1 MTEDEKQ
8 EKLFLARKR
17 DSFTSPT
24 IDDVDFDSDGT
35 YFWDC
40 CNSDY
45 CEKFRKKYYKRK
57 HCMRGSIAPRCSRK
71 EKIEI
76 REMAKADKFSFPN
89 DAK

>member
-1 MTEDEKQ
+1 MTKDEEQ
-8 EKLFLARKR
+8 EKLSLARKQN
-17 DSFTSPT
+17 SFTSPT
-24 IDDVDFDSDGT
+24 IDDVDFDNDDT

-45 CEKFRKKYYKRK
+45 CEKFRAKCYNSRCIK
-57 HCMRGSIAPRCSRK
+57 GSKGPRCSRQ

-76 REMAKADKFSFPN
+76 REIATSKRFRFPN